1 MMIHHLPPPLSIA
14 AVFLVFASPGASV
27 LERQALVELYES
39 TDGGNWKNSS
49 GWLTGDP
56 CENDW
61 FGVTC
66 TSCNNCTEGAR
77 VLSLDLY
84 DNSLRGT
91 IPTEIGNLAF
101 LEGIDLYSNRL
112 TGTIPTEIGY
122 LTSLER
128 LDADDNDLT
137 GTIPT
142 EIGNMDSLEVL
153 YLHSNV
159 LTGTIPTEIGNV
171 DTLELFY
178 ADYNLQL
185 NGTIPT
191 EIGNLKALQALRL
204 YWTGLNG
211 TIPTEI
217 GYLTDLVDLRLQRNQ
232 LTGSIP
238 TEIANLKD
246 LVYFYVDY
254 NYLNGNLPTA
264 IFDRSIAEGLL
275 LRAEPQYSLPN
286 PDAGLLSAWE
296 WVGVAA
302 GVGVSLPFLI
312 ASILACTS

>member
-1 MMIHHLPPPLSIA
+1 MIHHLPPPLSIA

-27 LERQALVELYES
+27 LERQALVQLYES

-112 TGTIPTEIGY
+112 TGTIPTEIGNATALERLDLLLNFLTGTIPTEIGY

-171 DTLELFY
+171 DTLEVFY

-191 EIGNLKALQALRL
+191 EIGNLKVFFFKFEKLENFGIYFFLSIFPKFSEILRNS
-204 YWTGLNG
+204 T
-211 TIPTEI
+211 
-217 GYLTDLVDLRLQRNQ
+217 
-232 LTGSIP
+232 
-238 TEIANLKD
+238 
-246 LVYFYVDY
+246 F
-254 NYLNGNLPTA
+254 
-264 IFDRSIAEGLL
+264 
-275 LRAEPQYSLPN
+275 
-286 PDAGLLSAWE
+286 
-296 WVGVAA
+296 
-302 GVGVSLPFLI
+302 
-312 ASILACTS
+312 